1 LELGIIADGE
11 RIGMEIHQLR
21 YFCAVARH
29 GTFTRAAQAERVA
42 QPSLSQQILKLE
54 AELGTRLFD
63 RLPKSAKLTSFGTAF
78 LPNAERIL
86 RELSEAKTEIL
97 EMSGEERGEI
107 SVGAIPTVA
116 PYLLPSLFSSFYREH
131 STVTVN
137 VVEDITQTLL
147 ERLHAG
153 TIDLMVAALPV
164 QGDEFVSFELL
175 REPFFVVVSERHPY
189 SHRKSIRIEELKDER
204 FLLLKEGH
212 CFRDSTMQLCRKSK
226 VIPQVVFESGQFA
239 TIMGMVSAGM
249 GISAVPQMAVQT
261 IPGCRFIPI
270 DDDRAMR
277 RIGVVMLNRHYQ
289 TRAEKAFTQHL
300 VRGCACLQRKK
311 GVVRRLPHM
320 PLQPRTRLVS

>member
-1 LELGIIADGE
+1 LELGIIADE
-11 RIGMEIHQLR
+11 RSAMEIHQLR

-63 RLPKSAKLTSFGTAF
+63 RLPKSAKLTPFGTAF
-78 LPNAERIL
+78 LPKAERIL

-97 EMSGEERGEI
+97 EMSGKERGEI
-107 SVGAIPTVA
+107 SIGAIPTIA
-116 PYLLPSLFSSFYREH
+116 PYLLPPLFSSFYREH
-131 STVTVN
+131 SAVTVN
-137 VVEDITQTLL
+137 VIEDITQALL
-147 ERLHAG
+147 ERLHVG
-153 TIDLMVAALPV
+153 TIDLIVAALPV

-175 REPFFVVVSERHPY
+175 REPFFVVLSDRHPY
-189 SHRKSIRIEELKDER
+189 AHRKSIRIEELRDER

-249 GISAVPQMAVQT
+249 GVSAVPQMAVQS
-261 IPGCRFIPI
+261 IPGCSFIPI

-300 VRGCACLQRKK
+300 VRECTCLQRKK
-311 GVVRRLPHM
+311 RTLRR
-320 PLQPRTRLVS
+320 VSHASFATGKVIAK